1 LCTPT
6 HQGDKFC
13 NLKNDGKGYLC
24 NNGALQVMTSSEY
37 EDLCYDCLNN
47 PSSSEDC
54 VEVV

>member
-1 LCTPT
+1 
-6 HQGDKFC
+6 
-13 NLKNDGKGYLC
+13 
-24 NNGALQVMTSSEY
+24 MTSSEY